1 MTGAAIGMIA
11 IPPPLAAQDAQ
22 APGEQIDIL
31 APQEDYLGPLEDCSA
46 EQEAASI
53 SGEIVVCR
61 RRRDNGAFAVDEDG
75 AQQRYAEETMNRG
88 DPRTPDVFGIPNHGV
103 VVARGCF
110 IGPCPPPKA
119 LMSANT
125 PGAMSVRALLGY
137 IFRNQRA
144 DSTTQRLRM

>member
-11 IPPPLAAQDAQ
+11 IAPPLAAQDAQ

-61 RRRDNGAFAVDEDG
+61 RRRDNGGEVRRRLGRVRE
-75 AQQRYAEETMNRG
+75 RRAEIRASA
-88 DPRTPDVFGIPNHGV
+88 
-103 VVARGCF
+103 ARG
-110 IGPCPPPKA
+110 G
-119 LMSANT
+119 
-125 PGAMSVRALLGY
+125 G
-137 IFRNQRA
+137 
-144 DSTTQRLRM
+144 

>member
-11 IPPPLAAQDAQ
+11 IAPPLAAQDAQ
-22 APGEQIDIL
+22 TPVEQIDIL

-88 DPRTPDVFGIPNHGV
+88 DPRTPDVFGIPNHLSL
-103 VVARGCF
+103 
-110 IGPCPPPKA
+110 IH
-119 LMSANT
+119 
-125 PGAMSVRALLGY
+125 
-137 IFRNQRA
+137 I
-144 DSTTQRLRM
+144 